1 MVTVHPL
8 IPASFPVSS
17 SPFRVRQPVAPAGTV
32 ISTWLPVTKPSVSP
46 LGSVPAPVTRR
57 LPAKRE
63 PVWVTVISIWP
74 LPPAGWFVLTHVP
87 CHLPVI
93 LMVGGG
99 CVLAQP
105 ATPARRTTPIRSRP
119 SQITCAP
126 PTPWPAFR
134 LLSSTI
140 PGSA

>member
-8 IPASFPVSS
+8 LPGSFPVSS
-17 SPFRVRQPVAPAGTV
+17 SAFRVRRTVAPAGTV

-46 LGSVPAPVTRR
+46 LGSAPAPVTRR

-63 PVWVTVISIWP
+63 PVWVTVISICP

-93 LMVGGG
+93 SMVAGG
-99 CVLAQP
+99 CVLAHP
-105 ATPARRTTPIRSRP
+105 
-119 SQITCAP
+119 P
-126 PTPWPAFR
+126 PTP
-134 LLSSTI
+134 TI
-140 PGSA
+140 ATPITTRHHPDTA